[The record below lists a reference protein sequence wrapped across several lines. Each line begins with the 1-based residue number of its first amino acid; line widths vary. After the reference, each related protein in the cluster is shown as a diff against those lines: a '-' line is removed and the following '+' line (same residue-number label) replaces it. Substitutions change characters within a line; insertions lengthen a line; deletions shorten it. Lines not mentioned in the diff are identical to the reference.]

1 MSENNSENKDS
12 SLLVRRIILII
23 ISLAVGWVGC
33 FAAINFILDTT
44 WADYGTIYIVMTIL
58 SIALGTA
65 VWLDHEKVLNTKIL
79 PH

>member
-1 MSENNSENKDS
+1 MSENNIETTDK
-12 SLLVRRIILII
+12 SLLARRLILTA
-23 ISLAVGWVGC
+23 ISLVVGVIGC
-33 FAAINFILDTT
+33 YLAITFVLGTT

-65 VWLDHEKVLNTKIL
+65 VWLDHEKALNTKIL